1 MSQKA
6 TKVVVELHIRA
17 VTCPGVFLVDK
28 DDVYLSVCIMR
39 HYKNTLYHPA
49 VFPLILNEKM
59 RFEKVFRQ
67 VHDPAEVAELLESE
81 TVTFQLIQQIP
92 PAGESLAYFEVD
104 TRSFLFPEP
113 KLVPSSSG
121 VDREVLMTRAPTFP
135 GIAPRIEFSTRTTII
150 ECSARSEDVIN
161 PGVPPRIAPR
171 KANSKRCVKNGGA
184 EARRPASSAA
194 RKRTPGGGLA
204 AGGQRGGRPRSRSLS
219 PFRNVS
225 HRSAVRLPVTG
236 REGSRPEPEVN
247 GARSDSKQRSPQHLP
262 QTSVKKELLR
272 RTFPLPPRSRPV
284 ADFRG
289 VINRSH
295 SSGWAREPEE
305 AEFPSPGA
313 EDRSHATVTRSPR
326 RGGQGRSRSPE
337 SQYMWEEI
345 HDRVRALLTS
355 TRAMRRLAYG
365 ATDSEIDD
373 VIVRRCAMPDSCPI

>member
-171 KANSKRCVKNGGA
+171 KANSKR
-184 EARRPASSAA
+184 
-194 RKRTPGGGLA
+194 
-204 AGGQRGGRPRSRSLS
+204 
-219 PFRNVS
+219 NVS

-373 VIVRRCAMPDSCPI
+373 REQPVVQKRKNPTCLGPDAFQH